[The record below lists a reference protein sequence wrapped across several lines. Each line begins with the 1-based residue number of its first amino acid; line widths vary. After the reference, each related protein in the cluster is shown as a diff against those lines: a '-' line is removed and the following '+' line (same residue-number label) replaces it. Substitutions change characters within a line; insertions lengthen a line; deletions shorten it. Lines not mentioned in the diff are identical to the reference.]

1 MPAVGGGSMVEF
13 ILELFTTEQRVEAI
27 LSHPVIEFIFV
38 ILFAMFAFAVMIHFV
53 IYNKLKRV
61 RNYLKSTG
69 RMDIDPLTGLKEQY
83 ATKQQHEMV
92 KVETFVQ
99 EQFSNWRMFHIPV
112 VSLIK
117 MVQMTV
123 SVFILIGVLGTF
135 IGLTTSLSSINLEGN
150 DIVSGVASVLAGI
163 DVAFYTSI
171 VGMGFSLVM
180 TILLK
185 VLNTEFM
192 LTDIMLM
199 TETRLEGAEENGMQR
214 LIAIS
219 KMINESIQHLQQT
232 NKQSFETI
240 EVAFAGFQNY
250 TSSLE
255 RSAENLA
262 VFNDGLSDNLQSFEQ
277 LFTDMQEVTDGF
289 ATSTRSLN
297 ENFATLFTYFKRMD
311 SHNERQMKAFEQ
323 TYEKIKATT
332 ALQIDGFQSFEASV
346 EDMKKF
352 TSSLLDEQASMQ
364 HAFSTVNEKT
374 KQLVTQMDLQN
385 KEFKS
390 IFGADLSTKLTGIIQ
405 QLNELSREFDKMGDS
420 LTQLPSALEVI
431 HQTQAEYKHLLSD
444 RFQELKE
451 FNRTF
456 SNHIKS
462 HATNTMTFE
471 KHMQEAASSFDQIAM
486 KNGQLL
492 QEINRT
498 ISQITQS
505 LQQRENQWDNS
516 VHILK
521 DTLANYIHN
530 LEDSLGKRLEQI
542 GQALQASMRET
553 NEQTRNEWNEL
564 RRMADSAQQNQARVM
579 QQSFQDLQREIQMLN
594 QRLAAF
600 TQRNYAQNNAIRLN
614 QNEY

>member
-1 MPAVGGGSMVEF
+1 MVEF

>member
-1 MPAVGGGSMVEF
+1 MVEF

-289 ATSTRSLN
+289 ATGTRSLN